1 MFLSEEH
8 IAQMA
13 QTFEVIYA
21 PDAPQAAAAIA
32 QHGSRVRVVLTIGS
46 VGLSPAQIDALP
58 ALTLICALGAG
69 YENVGVDYAKA
80 RGIVVA
86 TGAGTNDDCVAD
98 HTWGLLI
105 AAQRRILPLDKATR
119 AGVWRTALPL
129 PPNVSHKRLGII
141 GLGTIGKKIAQ
152 RALGFEIE
160 VGYHNRSA
168 RTDVPYRYFADV
180 AALAEW
186 ADFLVIA
193 TPGGAGT
200 KHLVNA
206 DVLNALGPRGV
217 VVNIARGS
225 VIDTAAL
232 AAALRE
238 GRIAAAGL
246 DVYESEPAPPAEL
259 LDLDNVVLTPHVAG
273 WSPEAVQA
281 SVDRFME
288 NARRHLAGE
297 APVTPLQARLRAFAA
312 ERQWQPFHTPKNLAM
327 ALMVEAAELAEIFQ
341 WMTPEQS
348 LAVAGDPAL
357 KEPIADEVAD
367 VLLYLLQLADH
378 AGVDLAEAVEYK
390 LRKNA
395 VKHPVPDDLK

>member
-1 MFLSEEH
+1 M
-8 IAQMA
+8 
-13 QTFEVIYA
+13 IYA
-21 PDAPQAAAAIA
+21 PDAAQAAAAIA
-32 QHGSRVRVVLTIGS
+32 QHGSGVRVVLTIGAT
-46 VGLSPAQIDALP
+46 GLSPAQIDAMP
-58 ALTLICALGAG
+58 ALTLICVLGAG
-69 YENVGVDYAKA
+69 YENVTVGHAKA

-98 HTWGLLI
+98 HAWGLLI
-105 AAQRRILPLDKATR
+105 AAQRRILALDKSTR

-129 PPNVSHKRLGII
+129 PPSVSHKRLGVI

-168 RTDVPYRYFADV
+168 RTDVPYRYFADA
-180 AALAEW
+180 AALAGW

-200 KHLVNA
+200 RHLVNA
-206 DVLNALGPRGV
+206 AVLDALGPRGV

-246 DVYESEPAPPAEL
+246 DVYESEPLPPAEL

-273 WSPEAVQA
+273 WSPEAVQH
-281 SVDRFME
+281 SVDRFLD
-288 NARRHLAGE
+288 NARRHLAGQ
-297 APVTPLQARLRAFAA
+297 APVSI
-312 ERQWQPFHTPKNLAM
+312 
-327 ALMVEAAELAEIFQ
+327 V
-341 WMTPEQS
+341 
-348 LAVAGDPAL
+348 
-357 KEPIADEVAD
+357 
-367 VLLYLLQLADH
+367 
-378 AGVDLAEAVEYK
+378 
-390 LRKNA
+390 
-395 VKHPVPDDLK
+395 